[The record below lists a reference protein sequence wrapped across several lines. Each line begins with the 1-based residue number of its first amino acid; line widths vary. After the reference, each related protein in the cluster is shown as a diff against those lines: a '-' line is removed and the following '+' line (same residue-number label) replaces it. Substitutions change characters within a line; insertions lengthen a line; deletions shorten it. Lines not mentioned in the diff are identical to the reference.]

1 MKTGCGQDICLC
13 ATLACRC
20 ACAAC
25 KAKPT
30 PESERGDILRERRA
44 QSIEV
49 DWNMLLARGQDAQR
63 TPGRK
68 SRMWALLTE
77 IDDGNPPRLREV
89 AGFGFW
95 AAVVVLLAVAVARC

>member
-1 MKTGCGQDICLC
+1 MTDTDN
-13 ATLACRC
+13 TLEAN
-20 ACAAC
+20 
-25 KAKPT
+25 
-30 PESERGDILRERRA
+30 RGDIMRERRA

-89 AGFGFW
+89 ASFGFW
-95 AAVVVLLAVAVARC
+95 AAIVLLLAVAVARC

>member
-1 MKTGCGQDICLC
+1 MTDTDN
-13 ATLACRC
+13 TLEAN
-20 ACAAC
+20 
-25 KAKPT
+25 
-30 PESERGDILRERRA
+30 RGDIMRERRA

-77 IDDGNPPRLREV
+77 SDDGNPPRLREV
-89 AGFGFW
+89 ASFGFW
-95 AAVVVLLAVAVARC
+95 AAVVVLLSVAVARC

>member
-1 MKTGCGQDICLC
+1 ML
-13 ATLACRC
+13 L
-20 ACAAC
+20 
-25 KAKPT
+25 
-30 PESERGDILRERRA
+30 ERGR
-44 QSIEV
+44 
-49 DWNMLLARGQDAQR
+49 DAEQ

-95 AAVVVLLAVAVARC
+95 AAVVVVLAFAVARC

>member
-1 MKTGCGQDICLC
+1 MTEAD
-13 ATLACRC
+13 
-20 ACAAC
+20 
-25 KAKPT
+25 KPT

-49 DWNMLLARGQDAQR
+49 DWNMLLAGGQDAQR

-77 IDDGNPPRLREV
+77 IDDGNQPKFREV

-95 AAVVVLLAVAVARC
+95 AAVVVLLSVAVARC

>member
-1 MKTGCGQDICLC
+1 MTDTDK
-13 ATLACRC
+13 
-20 ACAAC
+20 
-25 KAKPT
+25 T
-30 PESERGDILRERRA
+30 PEADRGDILRESRA
-44 QSIEV
+44 HSLDV

-89 AGFGFW
+89 ARLGFW

>member
-1 MKTGCGQDICLC
+1 MTDTDN
-13 ATLACRC
+13 TLEAN
-20 ACAAC
+20 
-25 KAKPT
+25 
-30 PESERGDILRERRA
+30 RGDIMRERRA

-77 IDDGNPPRLREV
+77 SDDGNPPRLREV